1 MDSWI
6 VALRGAEDTLVE
18 ARAVFGSPNGWVDS
32 LEAFVFETLRPT
44 DAAERLSR
52 LMPTISQGLAGA
64 VAVEG
69 DDPVDARLRA
79 AALAASAAI
88 GELLVDRAARE
99 RLESELVLVKPAV
112 RDGWHL
118 PCEAAAIAP
127 KWSDRRSCRE
137 LVSELPDRPPFV
149 ARQREINAL
158 LSAISR
164 GSPVVVRAA
173 QGAGASRLFEE
184 AATRANVPAFY
195 LPGDVLYG
203 GYSQLERA
211 LEHCPEDAWVIADP
225 VPKSSVE
232 TFTKSVERI
241 ASKRPMI
248 LRVSGDFDLP
258 LRAPPEGTSIGALR
272 DYDARALVRAML
284 GRVRDDRVD
293 RLLARKGAFL
303 PGRIVEA
310 VRAAVQLG
318 TIVRDDDGWAFRER
332 KSLKPARRPREI
344 VAARIHDLPESH
356 REALAA
362 LTALNDGRST
372 QTAHALLRGLFVHA
386 PDDCL
391 RALSKLALVH
401 NTDERVRIDE
411 SVRSAIADDDRHRA
425 RAKGLL
431 DSGALS
437 HAAQGER
444 LLTVDRSRDAAIA
457 FALAARSALEAGL
470 RASALRYL
478 VLAARHPDQNEV
490 SATIRSTL
498 QALGPA
504 VSFEVVGARTRPSRA
519 RTLDPTALDAAA
531 AQLEAT
537 DADGAARLRALAE
550 LIRGNSQRAM
560 QIASAPPS
568 SDESSSK
575 LQLTAA
581 LAQAATGDAP
591 RAVRSTVLALAIAR
605 QRTDTAGEAAAL
617 SLLASLYRALGRD
630 DDARTMAEAARK
642 LLPAA
647 APA

>member
-32 LEAFVFETLRPT
+32 LEAFVFETLRPE
-44 DAAERLSR
+44 DAADRLSR
-52 LMPTISQGLAGA
+52 LMPTMQRGLAGA
-64 VAVEG
+64 VALEG

-88 GELLVDRAARE
+88 GELLVDRAARH
-99 RLESELVLVKPAV
+99 RLESQLVMV
-112 RDGWHL
+112 RPSVREGWRL
-118 PCEAAAIAP
+118 PCAAAAIAP
-127 KWSDRRSCRE
+127 LCADRRLCRQS
-137 LVSELPDRPPFV
+137 VGELPSRPPFV

-164 GSPVVVRAA
+164 GSPVVVRAP
-173 QGAGASRLFEE
+173 QGAGAARLIEE
-184 AATRANVPAFY
+184 AATRANAPAFY
-195 LPGDVLYG
+195 LPGDVLLG

-225 VPKSSVE
+225 VPKTAAE
-232 TFTKSVERI
+232 TLTKNVERI
-241 ASKRPMI
+241 AARRTVL
-248 LRVSGDFDLP
+248 LRVSGEFDMP
-258 LRAPPEGTSIGALR
+258 LRAPPEGMSIGPLR
-272 DYDARALVRAML
+272 DYDARALVHAML
-284 GRVRDDRVD
+284 GEIKDDRVG
-293 RLLARKGAFL
+293 RLLARKGSFL

-318 TIVRDDDGWAFRER
+318 TIVRDEEGWAFRQR
-332 KSLKPARRPREI
+332 KPLKPARRPSEI
-344 VAARIHDLPESH
+344 VNARIHDLPEALA
-356 REALAA
+356 EALAA

-372 QTAHALLRGLFVHA
+372 QTGHALLRGLFTQEPAASVS
-386 PDDCL
+386 
-391 RALSKLALVH
+391 ALSKLALVH
-401 NTDERVRIDE
+401 DADERVRIDE
-411 SVRSAIADDDRHRA
+411 SVRSAIATNNPHLDRA
-425 RAKGLL
+425 RALL
-431 DSGALS
+431 ESGAVS

-444 LLTVDRSRDAAIA
+444 LLSVDRGREAAVA
-457 FALAARSALEAGL
+457 FALASRTALEAEL
-470 RASALRYL
+470 RATALRYL
-478 VLAARHPDQNEV
+478 VVAARHPDQPEV
-490 SATIRSTL
+490 AACIRATLSS
-498 QALGPA
+498 LGPA

-519 RTLDPTALDAAA
+519 RALDPNALDATAM
-531 AQLEAT
+531 QLEAT

-550 LIRGNSQRAM
+550 LVRGNSQRAM

-591 RAVRSTVLALAIAR
+591 RAVRSTILALAIAR
-605 QRTDTAGEAAAL
+605 QRSDAAGEAAAL
-617 SLLASLYRALGRD
+617 SLLASLYRAFGRD
-630 DDARTMAEAARK
+630 EDARTMAEAARR